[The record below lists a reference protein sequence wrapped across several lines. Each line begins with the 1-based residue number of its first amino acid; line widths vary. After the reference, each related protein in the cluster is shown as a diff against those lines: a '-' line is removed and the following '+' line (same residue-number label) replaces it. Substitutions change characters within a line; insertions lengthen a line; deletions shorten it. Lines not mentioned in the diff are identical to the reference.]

1 MDRESAGARLKGRH
15 LSGRNALSAQGG
27 ARHAGRLGACR
38 RQRASRVSAGVVLC
52 RLRSFA
58 LMFAQRRHYGRR

>member
-1 MDRESAGARLKGRH
+1 MDRERAGARLKGRH

-38 RQRASRVSAGVVLC
+38 RQRVNRMVIGVARC
-52 RLRSFA
+52 CLRSYT
-58 LMFAQRRHYGRR
+58 LTLAQRRRYGE